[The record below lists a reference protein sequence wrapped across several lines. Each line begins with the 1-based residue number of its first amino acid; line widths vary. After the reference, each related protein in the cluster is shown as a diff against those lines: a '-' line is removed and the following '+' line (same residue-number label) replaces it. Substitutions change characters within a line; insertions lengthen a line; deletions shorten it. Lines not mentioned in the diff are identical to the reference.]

1 MTWLI
6 LSILLALVVWPR
18 VARFIAEYQERR
30 RFAIDIA
37 NAKLIQGPRL
47 IRSEWEGDATVLQRA
62 ETLRGL
68 LALSGNTW
76 IEPEQIVVRVFHPH
90 AGDGKTV
97 LTFEVW
103 RAMVDNEFA
112 HIAAKYHN
120 SVAGQFAAP
129 VFGQTTTTNVN

>member
-6 LSILLALVVWPR
+6 LSILLVLIAWPR

-37 NAKLIQGPRL
+37 NVRLIQGPRL
-47 IRSEWEGDATVLQRA
+47 ICSEWEGDSTVLQRA

-76 IEPEQIVVRVFHPH
+76 IGPEQIIVRVFHPH
-90 AGDGKTV
+90 AGDGKTM
-97 LTFEVW
+97 LTFETW

-112 HIAAKYHN
+112 HIAAKYH
-120 SVAGQFAAP
+120 STVAGQFADA
-129 VFGQTTTTNVN
+129 VFGQTTTSN